1 MKEHSYKLILSPCSL
16 FSLSAAM
23 LAQSF
28 SAAGL
33 LSVATAVAALL
44 GEVLQCTPGAQS
56 QVGCQMVALLSVA
69 GISVSSLSDNLFV
82 LHVHCE
88 DNKQKVVGL
97 IQHFSNHL

>member
-33 LSVATAVAALL
+33 LSVGTAVAALL
-44 GEVLQCTPGAQS
+44 GEVLQCTQH